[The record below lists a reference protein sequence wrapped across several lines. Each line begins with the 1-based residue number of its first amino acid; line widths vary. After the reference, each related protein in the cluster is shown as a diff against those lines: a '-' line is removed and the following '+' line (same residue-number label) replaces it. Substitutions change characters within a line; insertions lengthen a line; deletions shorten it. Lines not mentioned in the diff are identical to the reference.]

1 MSELT
6 LLVMAGGSSTRYGRL
21 KQTDPLGPTGETLV
35 EYSIFDALKS
45 GFKRVVF
52 VLRRDIEEQ
61 FHSLVGKR
69 LSKVID
75 VEYVF
80 QDEFL
85 LRNANDLIVR
95 KKPWGTAHA
104 VLSASDVIEGP
115 FAVINSDDYYGV
127 DSFRMLGGYLAS
139 NREDSILVGFA
150 LRNAL
155 SPFGTVARGICKIG
169 LDSKLES
176 VTETHDIE
184 ADGFAVKYR
193 DSSGL
198 VHHLTGDE
206 TVSMNMWG
214 FREPVFDVVRERW
227 NNFVQQHGRSTTAE
241 FYIPDVV
248 TDCIQWGKIDCQVV
262 KTPDSW
268 FGITHPDDR
277 RIAIG
282 RLGELIASGTY
293 PRDLWS

>member
-1 MSELT
+1 
-6 LLVMAGGSSTRYGRL
+6 MAGGNSTRYGRL
-21 KQTDPLGPTGETLV
+21 KQTDPVGPTGETLV

-69 LSKVID
+69 LSKIVDIK
-75 VEYVF
+75 YVF
-80 QDEFL
+80 QDDFL
-85 LRNANDLIVR
+85 LRNAKDLIVR

-104 VLSASDVIEGP
+104 ILSASEVIDGP
-115 FAVINSDDYYGV
+115 FAVINSDDYYGG

-139 NREDSILVGFA
+139 NREDSVLVGFA

-155 SPFGTVARGICKIG
+155 SPFGTVTRGICKVST
-169 LDSKLES
+169 DSKLES
-176 VTETHDIE
+176 VAETHNIE
-184 ADGFAVKYR
+184 AYGLAAKYK
-193 DSSGL
+193 DSGGI
-198 VHHLTGDE
+198 VHYLTGDE

-227 NNFVQQHGRSTTAE
+227 ENFVHQHGRSTTAE

-248 TDCIQWGKIDCQVV
+248 TDYIQWGKMDCRVI

-268 FGITHPDDR
+268 FGITHPEDR
-277 RIAIG
+277 TIVIDN
-282 RLGELIASGTY
+282 LEELIARGAY